1 MKRRSIGLV
10 VICLVATFF
19 AITASVPNVSGAEL
33 KIGVL
38 TPLTGYVAYFGQL
51 QEAALKVAQKDFAK
65 LGPSGGFDLKF
76 IIYDTGS
83 KPQDAIL
90 MAQKLMHSDNVL
102 SILGPY
108 LSTECEQVFPIVNRD
123 KVPIITASSAKAGL
137 TAANRPWT
145 FRNVMT
151 SDKIN
156 EPAFRAWVKQKNIK
170 TVAILTDIK
179 SKVSETYGKEVAPMF
194 LKKYGVRIV
203 EDIDFVTEDVDF
215 SAQITRVKRANPDG
229 IVLAGEYSMAA
240 NIAREARKQGLKQ
253 PFITDVPT
261 IGTADYIKLGGDSVE
276 GTFGPS
282 DFWANSPDPKIQ
294 TFVKKFKAELGQDK
308 TPSNTTAAM
317 YDTAFITRYLV
328 GKVGI
333 SGKASDLQKDREKIR
348 DGWASLKD
356 YPGEL
361 QGKTTIDKN
370 GDALKDFYM
379 LTVKGGQWVKAAE

>member
-1 MKRRSIGLV
+1 MKRKSIGLM
-10 VICLVATFF
+10 VICVVVTFF
-19 AITASVPNVSGAEL
+19 SITAAVPQVSGAEL

-102 SILGPY
+102 AIFGPY

-179 SKVSETYGKEVAPMF
+179 SKVCETYGKEVAPMF

-253 PFITDVPT
+253 SFITDVPT
-261 IGTADYIKLGGDSVE
+261 IGTADYIKLGGESVE

-294 TFVKKFKAELGQDK
+294 SFVKKFKAELGQDK

-317 YDTAFITRYLV
+317 YDTACITRYLV
-328 GKVGI
+328 GKVGL
-333 SGKASDLQKDREKIR
+333 SGKANDLQKDREKIR

-370 GDALKDFYM
+370 GDALKDFFM
-379 LTVKGGQWVKAAE
+379 LTVKGGQWVKVSE